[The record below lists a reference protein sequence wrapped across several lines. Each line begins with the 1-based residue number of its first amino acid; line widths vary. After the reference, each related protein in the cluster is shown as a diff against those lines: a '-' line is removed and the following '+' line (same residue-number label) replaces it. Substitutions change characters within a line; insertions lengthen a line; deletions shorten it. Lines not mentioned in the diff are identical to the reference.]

1 MRTGQGIV
9 REECMVKLCTEPIDR
24 RVAGGAIVRQ
34 AKLHVRGIVGAC
46 EIRCVTCVAGRRRP
60 FEYVVDVACRA
71 RQCGMR
77 PGQWVAG
84 DLQVV
89 KLGVEPRV
97 HGVA

>member
-1 MRTGQGIV
+1 
-9 REECMVKLCTEPIDR
+9 MVELRIEPIDR

-46 EIRCVTCVAGRRRP
+46 EIGCVARVAGRRRSL
-60 FEYVVDVACRA
+60 EYIVDVACRA
-71 RQCGMR
+71 LQRGVR

-84 DLQVV
+84 DLQMV

-97 HGVA
+97 HCVA